1 MAGFD
6 VYDDNIDLDNL
17 FNVDF
22 DELAEEALKE
32 AVPVLERS
40 MKAAVQAAVEH
51 SGDSELVRS
60 IKANKPKKSR
70 NGAWIVNVTPK
81 GYSKVK
87 VYRGKKGGRTYPV
100 SNALKAIWKEYGVAG
115 RQPARPFLAKAT
127 NDAQNEVLDIIQRK
141 FDEKAGGG

>member
-1 MAGFD
+1 MAKFD
-6 VYDDNIDLDNL
+6 VYDGNIDLDNL

-22 DELAEEALKE
+22 DEVAGEALAE
-32 AVPVLERS
+32 AVPVLEKS
-40 MKAAVQAAVEH
+40 MKSAVQASIGH

-60 IKANKPKKSR
+60 IKADKPKKSR

-87 VYRGKKGGRTYPV
+87 VYHAKKGKRTYPV
-100 SNALKAIWKEYGVAG
+100 SNALKAIWKEYGIAG
-115 RQPARPFLAKAT
+115 RQPAHPFLAKAT
-127 NDAQNEVLDIIQRK
+127 SDARNEVLDIIQRK

>member
-1 MAGFD
+1 MAKFD

-17 FNVDF
+17 FDVDF
-22 DELAEEALKE
+22 DEVAGEALAE
-32 AVPVLERS
+32 AVPVLEKS
-40 MKAAVQAAVEH
+40 MKSAVQASIGH

-60 IKANKPKKSR
+60 IKADKPKKSR

-87 VYRGKKGGRTYPV
+87 VYHAEKGKRTYPV
-100 SNALKAIWKEYGVAG
+100 SNALKAIWKEYGIAG
-115 RQPARPFLAKAT
+115 RQPAHPFLAKAT
-127 NDAQNEVLDIIQRK
+127 SDAQNEVLDIIQRK

>member
-1 MAGFD
+1 MARFD

-22 DELAEEALKE
+22 DELAEEALAE

-40 MKAAVQAAVEH
+40 MKAAVQSSIEH
-51 SGDSELVRS
+51 SGDSELVQS

-81 GYSKVK
+81 G
-87 VYRGKKGGRTYPV
+87 
-100 SNALKAIWKEYGVAG
+100 
-115 RQPARPFLAKAT
+115 
-127 NDAQNEVLDIIQRK
+127 
-141 FDEKAGGG
+141 

>member
-1 MAGFD
+1 MARFD

-22 DELAEEALKE
+22 DELAEEALAE

-40 MKAAVQAAVEH
+40 MKAAVQSSIEH
-51 SGDSELVRS
+51 SGDSELVQS
-60 IKANKPKKSR
+60 IKANKPQKSR

-87 VYRGKKGGRTYPV
+87 VYHAKKGERTYPV
-100 SNALKAIWKEYGVAG
+100 SNALKAIWKEYGIAG

-127 NDAQNEVLDIIQRK
+127 NDAQDAVLDIIQRK
-141 FDEKAGGG
+141 FDEKTGGG

>member
-1 MAGFD
+1 MARFD

-22 DELAEEALKE
+22 DEVAGKALKE
-32 AVPVLERS
+32 AVPVLEKS
-40 MKAAVQAAVEH
+40 VKAAVQASIEH

-60 IKANKPKKSR
+60 IKANAPKKAR

-87 VYRGKKGGRTYPV
+87 VYHAQRGERIYPV
-100 SNALKAIWKEYGVAG
+100 SNALKAIWKEYGIAG
-115 RQPARPFLAKAT
+115 RQPARPFLAKAV

-141 FDEKAGGG
+141 FDEKAGG